1 MKKILFGLN
10 VLFVKKILLK
20 KTSCP
25 ANVVKIFD
33 NIRRFDLLIDL
44 STSLKERLPF
54 PSIEKKCC
62 EEKAVFHK
70 TCKNKFDDYHFGRVS
85 GKKKKNNDGDDD
97 KASPNL
103 IKTRSNFTATN
114 FQKSCFFCESSSHEP
129 LHVIQTFK
137 VDQNIRKA
145 ANILMDERLIAKLS
159 EGDLVATEAVYHRSC
174 LVNLYNKVRVVSTI
188 KTEDQKKSERLKG
201 TNLLC
206 FFCFFCG

>member
-1 MKKILFGLN
+1 MSRKKSFKLDNIEIFDVSVN
-10 VLFVKKILLK
+10 TDEKDIIWTKCFICQKDTAE

-25 ANVVKIFD
+25 ANVVKILD

-44 STSLKERLPF
+44 STSLKERLAF

-137 VDQNIRKA
+137 VDQ
-145 ANILMDERLIAKLS
+145 
-159 EGDLVATEAVYHRSC
+159 T
-174 LVNLYNKVRVVSTI
+174 
-188 KTEDQKKSERLKG
+188 
-201 TNLLC
+201 
-206 FFCFFCG
+206 